1 VDGAIPD
8 VVQHASGK
16 EQSIMFQYI
25 FMRVTLRTLLEQQ
38 EPGDT
43 DKKENQIFL
52 INKEFRVEQLH
63 T

>member
-1 VDGAIPD
+1 
-8 VVQHASGK
+8 
-16 EQSIMFQYI
+16 MFQYI